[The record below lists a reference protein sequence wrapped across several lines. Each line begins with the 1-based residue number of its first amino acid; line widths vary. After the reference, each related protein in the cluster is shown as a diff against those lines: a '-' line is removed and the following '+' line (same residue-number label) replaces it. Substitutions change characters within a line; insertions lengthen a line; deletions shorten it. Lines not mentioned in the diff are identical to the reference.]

1 MCFCNPGLSCASGLL
16 LRATFTVCVRARST
30 PRRKYSILQQSCQLW
45 LILAGLTNGKSRAS
59 SWLTR
64 LSWSIVLVFESEFE
78 AITVL
83 VFTALQGVLVVEFDA
98 FSGGHLLETR
108 LTQTHRLHSNLQT
121 NLLDGPAV
129 TED

>member
-16 LRATFTVCVRARST
+16 LRAMFTVCVRARST
-30 PRRKYSILQQSCQLW
+30 PRRKYSTPAVLSTV
-45 LILAGLTNGKSRAS
+45 AHSSGLDKWKKPRKLMAHAAF
-59 SWLTR
+59 
-64 LSWSIVLVFESEFE
+64 WSIVLVFESEFE

-121 NLLDGPAV
+121 NLLDGPVV